1 MFMHSKTFCAGFRT
15 DRGHVVGIRAR
26 VTESAGWV
34 CDISNDANSFCL
46 GMMAT
51 LGSDDLI

>member
-34 CDISNDANSFCL
+34 A
-46 GMMAT
+46 GQRVRH
-51 LGSDDLI
+51 